1 MSASGVMVVRMLSF
15 WIMEGPFKMETEWN
29 GTSFSARLTQRQ
41 CVPWKW
47 SKKSCPIGQVVM
59 QEKVKDCKWQRR
71 RFIRSFWCFRRFL
84 KQKQY
89 FWPVFHSLGTWH
101 GNNLYRFFLL
111 QFCNSNQKFSFR
123 TAGFSWEVGHQSFQ
137 QCGSTEIAVGFRF
150 AARRH

>member
-1 MSASGVMVVRMLSF
+1 MSASGVMVVQMLSF

-47 SKKSCPIGQVVM
+47 SEKSCPIGQVVM

-101 GNNLYRFFLL
+101 GKRL
-111 QFCNSNQKFSFR
+111 QIIFTASSYFSFAIQIKNSASGR
-123 TAGFSWEVGHQSFQ
+123 LGFHEKLAIS
-137 QCGSTEIAVGFRF
+137 RF
-150 AARRH
+150 NNAAAQK